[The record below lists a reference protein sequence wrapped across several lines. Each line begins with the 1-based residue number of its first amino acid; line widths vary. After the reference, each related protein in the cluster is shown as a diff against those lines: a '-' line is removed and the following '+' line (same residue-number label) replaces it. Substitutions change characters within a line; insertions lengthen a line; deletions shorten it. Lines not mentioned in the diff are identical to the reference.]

1 MSLETTRRTNLARL
15 LSPST
20 IAVVGANE
28 KLGMSNNSVLPMLEA
43 GRQVVLVNPARE
55 TLYGQAALP
64 SLTAHGQPVDAVL
77 SLVNAERSL
86 DVLEEAAALGCGGV
100 VISAAGFVELG
111 EAGAALQ
118 DRLHEITERTGLAVV
133 GPNCAGFKN
142 VPLGVNLFTGGRL
155 DLGTGGVSIV
165 SQSGFLVRSAMA
177 AAQQRQLG
185 VSIAVSSGNEAACD
199 LADYVHVFAADEH
212 TTVICLV
219 IETIRRPQAFFA
231 AVAEARRVG
240 KPVLA
245 LKLGRSDRARNIMQ
259 SHTGAI
265 ADASWVYDLAFRE
278 HGIIGAHD
286 IDDLLDKAQL
296 LAQIPH
302 GKRSRINSIG
312 LITTSGG
319 VAALAADIA
328 EEEHAPLPPLVE
340 LTEWV
345 RERVPGDTVNPLDLT
360 GFVMSKAELME
371 EVFEKYANS
380 VDLLALGWWTGDAD
394 EGWSTTLLHPFANVS
409 ARTASPFVVTPVE
422 STAVGTWVNDWRT
435 RGLHFARGIQSLY
448 RAVAGLNAFLD
459 GPLRAQNTE
468 PVGVRSVSTAQD
480 QAVTTP
486 ERTTPVFF
494 DSAAGPIVG
503 FTDAMVLLTEVGIN
517 VAPFVVISPNQPIP
531 AETAALGDRLVVK
544 LADVPHRTELG
555 AVRLKVTQANLADT
569 INELRAIAKAAG
581 VPESVAVQVMVSGHG
596 ESFIGLQAEN
606 DLGPVLLFGRGGVLL
621 EVAGGVGGRFL
632 PIDEPTASA
641 LADEIAG
648 ADAFKTL
655 RGQQPWPL
663 PAVVKSLLALNRL
676 WLTHSSWIGSI
687 DINPL
692 IVTETGLTAV
702 DAVFVAK
709 RTS

>member
-1 MSLETTRRTNLARL
+1 MSEETTRRGSLARL
-15 LSPST
+15 LSPAS

-43 GRQVVLVNPARE
+43 GRQVVLVNPSRE

-64 SLTAHGQPVDAVL
+64 SLTAFGQPVDAVL

-86 DVLEEAAALGCGGV
+86 DVLEEAASLGCGGV

-111 EAGAALQ
+111 QAGAALQ
-118 DRLHEITERTGLAVV
+118 DRLREITERTGLAVV

-155 DLGTGGVSIV
+155 DLATGGVSIV

-199 LADYVHVFAADEH
+199 LADYVHVLGADDH

-219 IETIRRPQAFFA
+219 IETIRRPDAFFS
-231 AVAEARRVG
+231 AVAEARNLG

-278 HGIIGAHD
+278 HGVIGAHD

-302 GKRSRINSIG
+302 GNRNRINSIG

-328 EEEHAPLPPLVE
+328 DEENAPLPPLVE

-380 VDLLALGWWTGDAD
+380 VDLLALGWWTGEAD
-394 EGWSTTLLHPFANVS
+394 EGWSKTLLQPFANVS
-409 ARTASPFVVTPVE
+409 ARMTSPFVVTPVE
-422 STAVGTWVNDWRT
+422 STAVGPWVNEWRE
-435 RGLHFARGIQSLY
+435 RDLHFARGIQSLY

-459 GPLRAQNTE
+459 GPLRPHHTE
-468 PVGVRSVSTAQD
+468 LVGAPSASTPPT
-480 QAVTTP
+480 QAASIVPTVP
-486 ERTTPVFF
+486 SFV
-494 DSAAGPIVG
+494 DSEAGPIVG
-503 FTDAMVLLTEVGIN
+503 FADAMALLSEAGID
-517 VAPFVVISPNQPIP
+517 VAPFVVIRANELIP
-531 AETAALGDRLVVK
+531 SGAAVLGDRLVVK

-555 AVRLKVTQANLADT
+555 AVRLNMTHADLAATVD
-569 INELRAIAKAAG
+569 ELRAIAQTAG
-581 VPESVAVQVMVSGHG
+581 VPETVAVQSMVSGHG
-596 ESFIGLQAEN
+596 ESFIGLQGEN
-606 DLGPVLLFGRGGVLL
+606 DLGAVLLFGRGGVLL

-641 LADEIAG
+641 LANEIAG
-648 ADAFKTL
+648 ADAFTSL

-663 PAVVKSLLALNRL
+663 PAVVKSLLALNQL

-692 IVTETGLTAV
+692 IVTETGLVAV

-709 RTS
+709 RN

>member
-1 MSLETTRRTNLARL
+1 
-15 LSPST
+15 
-20 IAVVGANE
+20 
-28 KLGMSNNSVLPMLEA
+28 
-43 GRQVVLVNPARE
+43 
-55 TLYGQAALP
+55 
-64 SLTAHGQPVDAVL
+64 
-77 SLVNAERSL
+77 
-86 DVLEEAAALGCGGV
+86 
-100 VISAAGFVELG
+100 
-111 EAGAALQ
+111 
-118 DRLHEITERTGLAVV
+118 
-133 GPNCAGFKN
+133 
-142 VPLGVNLFTGGRL
+142 VNLFTGGRL
-155 DLGTGGVSIV
+155 DLATGGVSIV

-199 LADYVHVFAADEH
+199 LADYVHVLGADDH

-219 IETIRRPQAFFA
+219 IETIRRPDAFFS
-231 AVAEARRVG
+231 AVAEARNLG

-278 HGIIGAHD
+278 HGVIGAHD

-302 GKRSRINSIG
+302 GNRNRINSIG

-328 EEEHAPLPPLVE
+328 DEENAPLPPLVE

-380 VDLLALGWWTGDAD
+380 VDLLALGWWTGEAD
-394 EGWSTTLLHPFANVS
+394 EGWSKTLLQPFANVS
-409 ARTASPFVVTPVE
+409 ARMTSPFVVTPVE
-422 STAVGTWVNDWRT
+422 STAVGPWVNEWRE
-435 RGLHFARGIQSLY
+435 RDLHFARGIQSLY
-448 RAVAGLNAFLD
+448 RAVAGLNAFLE
-459 GPLRAQNTE
+459 GPLRPHHAE
-468 PVGVRSVSTAQD
+468 LVGAPSASTPPT
-480 QAVTTP
+480 QAASTVPTVP
-486 ERTTPVFF
+486 AFV
-494 DSAAGPIVG
+494 DSEAGPIVG
-503 FTDAMVLLTEVGIN
+503 FADAMALLSEAGID
-517 VAPFVVISPNQPIP
+517 VAPFVVIRANESIP
-531 AETAALGDRLVVK
+531 SGAAVLGDRLVVK

-555 AVRLKVTQANLADT
+555 AVRLNVTQADLAAT
-569 INELRAIAKAAG
+569 IDELRAIAKTAG
-581 VPESVAVQVMVSGHG
+581 VHETVAVQSMVSGHG
-596 ESFIGLQAEN
+596 ESFIGLQGEN

-641 LADEIAG
+641 LAHEIAG

-663 PAVVKSLLALNRL
+663 PAVAKSLLALNQL

-692 IVTETGLTAV
+692 IVTETGLVAV
-702 DAVFVAK
+702 DAVFVGK
-709 RTS
+709 R

>member
-1 MSLETTRRTNLARL
+1 MSLETTRRANLARL

-43 GRQVVLVNPARE
+43 GRQVVLVNPSRE

-64 SLTAHGQPVDAVL
+64 SLTAFGGPVDAVL

-86 DVLEEAAALGCGGV
+86 DVLEEAAALGCCGV

-118 DRLHEITERTGLAVV
+118 ERLHEITERTGIAVV

-155 DLGTGGVSIV
+155 DLATGGVSIV

-199 LADYVHVFAADEH
+199 LADYVHVLTNDEH

-219 IETIRRPQAFFA
+219 IETIRRPDAFFS
-231 AVAEARRVG
+231 AVAEARKLG

-278 HGIIGAHD
+278 HGVIGAHD

-302 GKRSRINSIG
+302 GNRNRINSIG

-328 EEEHAPLPPLVE
+328 DEENAPLPSLVE

-380 VDLLALGWWTGDAD
+380 VDLLALGWWTGEAD

-409 ARTASPFVVTPVE
+409 ARTSSPFVVTPVE
-422 STAVGTWVNDWRT
+422 STAVGPWVNDWRS
-435 RGLHFARGIQSLY
+435 RGLYFARGIQSLY

-459 GPLRAQNTE
+459 GPLRFQNTE
-468 PVGVRSVSTAQD
+468 PIGATSISAG
-480 QAVTTP
+480 QALAETTSAVVP
-486 ERTTPVFF
+486 AFV
-494 DSAAGPIVG
+494 DSEAGPIVG
-503 FTDAMVLLTEVGIN
+503 FADAMALLAEVGID
-517 VAPFVVISPNQPIP
+517 VAPFVVIRANESIP
-531 AETAALGDRLVVK
+531 SGVTALGDRLVVK

-555 AVRLKVTQANLADT
+555 AVRLNVTQADLAAT
-569 INELRAIAKAAG
+569 IGEIRTIAKTAG
-581 VPESVAVQVMVSGHG
+581 VDETVAVQSMVSGHG
-596 ESFIGLQAEN
+596 ESFIGLQGEN
-606 DLGPVLLFGRGGVLL
+606 DLGAVLLFGRGGVLL

-641 LADEIAG
+641 LANEIAG
-648 ADAFKTL
+648 ADAFTSL

-663 PAVVKSLLALNRL
+663 PAIVKSLLALNQL

-692 IVTETGLTAV
+692 IVTEHGLIAV

-709 RTS
+709 RN